1 MTTVGSDG
9 IVSVIADLTDG
20 NITFGVELKNYQS
33 NDCKFDHF
41 TLEYMG
47 TGSTG
52 INDLQILN
60 RKPSDSKC
68 FDLQGRRL
76 AHPVKGL
83 NIVDGKKVVITR

>member
-1 MTTVGSDG
+1 
-9 IVSVIADLTDG
+9 
-20 NITFGVELKNYQS
+20 
-33 NDCKFDHF
+33 
-41 TLEYMG
+41 MG